1 MFVVS
6 LLSSFDLS
14 NADDRSAVAGEYVLG
29 TLEPSEHLSF
39 EAILM
44 SDQQLQA
51 AVHSWQDHLLS
62 LSQRAMPV
70 QPSIN
75 LWPRVEASLIAVAAQ
90 SVQTTQS
97 ARIAQP
103 VQPAAVTTARPST
116 QQAISEPSRS
126 PIKAGSRWWQQ
137 LAFWRGLSALA
148 VAASMLMATALLRQ
162 DSRPPAG
169 GTRYLAL
176 LQSPDQ
182 QLTGWIVEVQSG
194 GTVRLVPMAP
204 GTPVPADRVLQFWT
218 KPKDAASPTSL
229 GVVRAG
235 QTFELPVSQLPAVGE
250 QQLFE
255 ITLEPEGGSPIGRP
269 TGPILFVGR
278 SQKI

>member
-1 MFVVS
+1 MS
-6 LLSSFDLS
+6 LLPSFDLS
-14 NADDRSAVAGEYVLG
+14 NADDRSAAAGEYVLG
-29 TLEPSEHLSF
+29 TLEPGEHLSF
-39 EAILM
+39 ETILK

-62 LSQRAMPV
+62 LSQKALSV

-90 SVQTTQS
+90 AVQT
-97 ARIAQP
+97 AQTAL
-103 VQPAAVTTARPST
+103 VETARPST
-116 QQAISEPSRS
+116 QQKISEPRRP
-126 PIKAGSRWWQQ
+126 PIKAASHWWQQ
-137 LAFWRGLSALA
+137 LAFWRGLGALA
-148 VAASMLMATALLRQ
+148 VAASILMATALLRQ
-162 DSRPPAG
+162 DSRLPAG

-218 KPKDAASPTSL
+218 KAKDAAAPTSL

-235 QTFELPVSQLPAVGE
+235 QTFELPVSRLPAVGE

-278 SQKI
+278 SKKI

>member
-1 MFVVS
+1 MS
-6 LLSSFDLS
+6 LLPSFDLS
-14 NADDRSAVAGEYVLG
+14 NADDRSAAAGEYVLG
-29 TLEPSEHLSF
+29 TLEPGEHSSF
-39 EAILM
+39 ETILK

-51 AVHSWQDHLLS
+51 AVHSWQDYLLS
-62 LSQRAMPV
+62 LSQQAMPV
-70 QPSIN
+70 QPSTN
-75 LWPRVEASLIAVAAQ
+75 LWPRVEASLIAGSKTAQAAQ
-90 SVQTTQS
+90 
-97 ARIAQP
+97 AAQA
-103 VQPAAVTTARPST
+103 VQPASAATARPST
-116 QQAISEPSRS
+116 QQAISEPRRP
-126 PIKAGSRWWQQ
+126 PIKAASQWWQQ
-137 LAFWRGLSALA
+137 SAFWRGLSALA
-148 VAASMLMATALLRQ
+148 VAASILMATALLRQ

-182 QLTGWIVEVQSG
+182 RLTGWIVEVQSG

-204 GTPVPADRVLQFWT
+204 GAPIPADRVLQFWT

>member
-1 MFVVS
+1 MS
-6 LLSSFDLS
+6 LLPSFDLS
-14 NADDRSAVAGEYVLG
+14 NADDRSAAAGEYVLG
-29 TLEPSEHLSF
+29 TLEPGEHLSF

-44 SDQQLQA
+44 SDKQLQA
-51 AVHSWQDHLLS
+51 VVHSWQDHLLS
-62 LSQRAMPV
+62 LSQQALPV

-90 SVQTTQS
+90 AVQT
-97 ARIAQP
+97 AQTVQTAP
-103 VQPAAVTTARPST
+103 VATARPST
-116 QQAISEPSRS
+116 QQEISEPRRP
-126 PIKAGSRWWQQ
+126 PIKAVSHWWQQ

-148 VAASMLMATALLRQ
+148 VAASILMATALLRQ

-176 LQSPDQ
+176 LQSPDRL
-182 QLTGWIVEVQSG
+182 LTGWIVEVQSG
-194 GTVRLVPMAP
+194 GTVRLVPMVP
-204 GTPVPADRVLQFWT
+204 TTPVPADRVLQFWT

-235 QTFELPVSQLPAVGE
+235 QTFELPVSRLPAVGE

-255 ITLEPEGGSPIGRP
+255 ITLEPEGGSPIDRP

-278 SQKI
+278 SKKI